1 MYLVPMQ
8 AVELL
13 INAKWIA
20 PVEPDNVA
28 LPHHSIAVT
37 DGMIVAVGPSSELTQ
52 SFQAKETIDLPDHV
66 LIPGMVN
73 AHTHAA
79 MTLLR
84 GYADDLPLMD
94 WLQNHIWPAEGKWTS
109 EKFVRIGTNLA
120 IAEMLRGGVTC
131 FNDMYY
137 FPDVAAQCAEASGMR
152 ACIGLIILES
162 PTIWASNADEY
173 VEKGIQVHDDIRH
186 SELVFTAFAPHAP
199 YTVSDESIKRIRV
212 LADELD
218 IPVHIHLHETAHEI
232 QEATARYGVRP
243 LERLSQLGL
252 LNSRLQAVHMTQLLD
267 DEISALAKNN
277 VNVVHCPES
286 NLKLASG
293 TCPVHALIEAGVNV
307 ALGTDGAASNND
319 LDMIGEMRTAAMLAK
334 GSSENPMALPA
345 NEALRV
351 ATLGGAHAL
360 GRADQFGSLVA
371 GKAADMVAINLTDIR
386 TQPVYDPI
394 AQIVYSAGRDQ
405 VSDVW
410 VAGKAVVR
418 SGQLLTLDQNSI
430 LNEATQ
436 LASQIA
442 DSTLATE

>member
-1 MYLVPMQ
+1 MYLVSMQ
-8 AVELL
+8 AVDLL

-20 PVEPDNVA
+20 PVEPDNIA
-28 LPHHSIAVT
+28 LPQHSVAIKDSEIVT
-37 DGMIVAVGPSSELTQ
+37 ISPTAELAT
-52 SFQAKETIDLPDHV
+52 SFQPTETVDLPNHV
-66 LIPGMVN
+66 LIPGLIN

-79 MTLLR
+79 MALLR

-94 WLQNHIWPAEGKWTS
+94 WLQNHIWPAEAKWAS
-109 EKFVRIGTNLA
+109 EEFVRIGSDLA

-137 FPDVAAQCAEASGMR
+137 FPDVTAQRAEVAGMR
-152 ACIGLIILES
+152 ACVGLIMLES

-173 VEKGIQVHDDIRH
+173 LEKGIQVHDDYRH
-186 SELVFTAFAPHAP
+186 SDLIFTAFAPHAP
-199 YTVSDESIKRIRV
+199 YTVSDESLKRIRV

-218 IPVHIHLHETAHEI
+218 IPVHIHVHETAHEI

-243 LERLSQLGL
+243 LERLSQLEL
-252 LNSRLQAVHMTQLLD
+252 LNSRLLAVHMTQLID
-267 DEISALAKNN
+267 DEISAVANHS

-293 TCPVHALIEAGVNV
+293 TCPVQSLIDAGVNV

-334 GSSENPMALPA
+334 GAKGDPLALPA
-345 NEALRV
+345 KEALRV
-351 ATLGGAHAL
+351 ATIGGARAL
-360 GRADQFGSLVA
+360 GRNDQIGSLVV
-371 GKAADMVAINLTDIR
+371 GKAADIVAINLSDIR

-405 VSDVW
+405 ISDVW
-410 VAGKAVVR
+410 IAGKPLMR
-418 SGQLLTLDQNSI
+418 SGQLLTIDQKAI
-430 LNEATQ
+430 LNEATIF
-436 LASQIA
+436 ASQIA
-442 DSTLATE
+442 EFALVD

>member
-8 AVELL
+8 AVDLL

-28 LPHHSIAVT
+28 LPDHFIAVT
-37 DGMIVAVGPSSELTQ
+37 DGVITAIGPSSELTH

-94 WLQNHIWPAEGKWTS
+94 WLQNHIWPAEDKWAS
-109 EKFVRIGTNLA
+109 EKFVRIGTDLA

-137 FPDVAAQCAEASGMR
+137 FPDVTAQRAEAAGMR
-152 ACIGLIILES
+152 ACVGLIMLES
-162 PTIWASNADEY
+162 PTIWASTADEY
-173 VEKGIQVHDDIRH
+173 LEKGIQVHDDFRH

-199 YTVSDESIKRIRV
+199 YTVSDESLKRIRV

-218 IPVHIHLHETAHEI
+218 ISVHIHLHETAHEI
-232 QEATARYGVRP
+232 QEATARYGMRP
-243 LERLSQLGL
+243 LERLSQLEL
-252 LNSRLQAVHMTQLLD
+252 LNSRFQAVHMTQLI
-267 DEISALAKNN
+267 DEEINALVKNN

-293 TCPVHALIEAGVNV
+293 TCPVHELMQAGVNI

-334 GSSENPMALPA
+334 GASENPMALPA
-345 NEALRV
+345 KDALRA
-351 ATLGGAHAL
+351 ATLGGAIAL
-360 GRADQFGSLVA
+360 GGADQFGSLVA
-371 GKAADMVAINLTDIR
+371 GKAADMVAINLNDIR

-394 AQIVYSAGRDQ
+394 AQIVYSANRDQ

-410 VAGKAVVR
+410 IAGKIVVR
-418 SGQLLTLDQNSI
+418 SGQLLTLSQNSI
-430 LNEATQ
+430 LDEVTQ

-442 DSTLATE
+442 HSTLVN

>member
-1 MYLVPMQ
+1 MYLAPMQ
-8 AVELL
+8 AVDLL

-28 LPHHSIAVT
+28 LENHSIAINDDVVT
-37 DGMIVAVGPSSELTQ
+37 AIGPTAELTQ
-52 SFQAKETIDLPDHV
+52 SFQAREIIELPDHV
-66 LIPGMVN
+66 LIPGLVN
-73 AHTHAA
+73 SHTHAA

-94 WLQNHIWPAEGKWTS
+94 WLQNHIWPAEGKWAS
-109 EKFVRIGTNLA
+109 EEFVRIGTDLA
-120 IAEMLRGGVTC
+120 IAEMLRGGITC

-137 FPDVAAQCAEASGMR
+137 FSDVTAQRAEVAGMR
-152 ACIGLIILES
+152 ASVGLIMLES

-173 VEKGIQVHDDIRH
+173 LQKGIQVHDDFRH
-186 SELVFTAFAPHAP
+186 SDLVFTAFAPHAP
-199 YTVSDESIKRIRV
+199 YTVSDDSLKRIRV

-218 IPVHIHLHETAHEI
+218 ICVHIHLHETAHEI
-232 QEATARYGVRP
+232 QEASARYGVRP

-252 LNSRLQAVHMTQLLD
+252 LNSRLQAVHMTQLIE
-267 DEISALAKNN
+267 DEIAALVKNN

-293 TCPVHALIEAGVNV
+293 TCPVDALMQAGVNI

-319 LDMIGEMRTAAMLAK
+319 LNMIGEMRTAAMLAK
-334 GSSENPMALPA
+334 GASENPMALPA
-345 NEALRV
+345 KDALRV
-351 ATLGGAHAL
+351 ATLGGAIAL
-360 GRADQFGSLVA
+360 GRADRFGSLTP
-371 GKAADMVAINLTDIR
+371 GKAADVVAIHLSDIR

-410 VAGKAVVR
+410 VAGNAVVR
-418 SGQLLTLDQNSI
+418 SGQLLTLDQNAVM
-430 LNEATQ
+430 NEAAQ
-436 LASQIA
+436 LATQIA
-442 DSTLATE
+442 NNALIN